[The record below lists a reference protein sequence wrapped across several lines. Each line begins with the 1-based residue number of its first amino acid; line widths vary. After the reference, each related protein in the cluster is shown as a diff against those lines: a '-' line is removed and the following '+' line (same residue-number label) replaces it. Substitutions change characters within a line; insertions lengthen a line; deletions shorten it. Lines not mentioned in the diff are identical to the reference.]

1 MTEADDIR
9 RAADQIARELG
20 ERATPPVL
28 QIRRIVKVLG
38 VERAQAFAQEALAV
52 EAEGGLLVPDGSRR
66 RTPGGVFFHLV
77 KARVK
82 ARERWLLF
90 RRPPPRTRPSVS
102 SAAAPVTSQP
112 DVIWKTRRP
121 AVQEALREKGVVHDV
136 KIVLVGRPGVVVER
150 PNCVIT
156 AMDST
161 RGPSLPKG
169 LPAIPATPTTY
180 TVYIAHKHWIGIAA
194 ALANPEDALVV
205 EGWAAFDPELEG
217 IAVFATFVT
226 TKLTRGEQKRR
237 SAGEETPA

>member
-9 RAADQIARELG
+9 RVADQIAAQLG
-20 ERATPPVL
+20 ERTTPPVL

-38 VERAQAFAQEALAV
+38 VERAQTFAREALAI
-52 EAEGGLLVPDGSRR
+52 EAQGGLLVPDGSRR

-82 ARERWLLF
+82 ARERWMLF
-90 RRPPPRTRPSVS
+90 RHPPPRTRLPAS
-102 SAAAPVTSQP
+102 SAAESFSSQP
-112 DVIWKTRRP
+112 VLTWKTRQST
-121 AVQEALREKGVVHDV
+121 VCEALREKGVVHDV

-150 PNCVIT
+150 PTCVIA

-169 LPAIPATPTTY
+169 LPAIPSTPTTY
-180 TVYIAHKHWIGIAA
+180 TVYIAHKHWAGVAA
-194 ALANPEDALVV
+194 ALSNPDDALVV

-226 TKLTRGEQKRR
+226 TKLTRAAQQRR
-237 SAGEETPA
+237 SAGEETR

>member
-1 MTEADDIR
+1 MNEADDIR
-9 RAADQIARELG
+9 RVADQIAAQLG

-38 VERAQAFAQEALAV
+38 VERAQAFAREALAV
-52 EAEGGLLVPDGSRR
+52 EANGGLLVPDGSRR

-77 KARVK
+77 KAQVK

-90 RRPPPRTRPSVS
+90 RRPPPRTRPPVS
-102 SAAAPVTSQP
+102 SAAEPVSSQP
-112 DVIWKTRRP
+112 VLTWKTRQSTVR
-121 AVQEALREKGVVHDV
+121 EALREKGAVHDV

-150 PNCVIT
+150 LNCVIT

-169 LPAIPATPTTY
+169 LPAIPTTPTTY
-180 TVYIAHKHWIGIAA
+180 TVYIAHKHWEGIAA
-194 ALANPEDALVV
+194 ALTNPEDALVV

-237 SAGEETPA
+237 STGEEAPG

>member
-9 RAADQIARELG
+9 RVADQIAAQLG

-38 VERAQAFAQEALAV
+38 VERARAFAREALAV
-52 EAEGGLLVPDGSRR
+52 EAQGGLLVPDGSRR

-90 RRPPPRTRPSVS
+90 RRPPPRTRPPVS
-102 SAAAPVTSQP
+102 SAARPASQP
-112 DVIWKTRRP
+112 DVTWKARKPSVR
-121 AVQEALREKGVVHDV
+121 EALREKGAVYDV

-169 LPAIPATPTTY
+169 LPAIPSTPTTY
-180 TVYIAHKHWIGIAA
+180 TVYIAHKHWAGVSAA
-194 ALANPEDALVV
+194 MTNPDDALVV

-226 TKLTRGEQKRR
+226 TKLTKAQQTKK
-237 SAGEETPA
+237 ETSHE

>member
-9 RAADQIARELG
+9 LVADQLAAQLG

-38 VERAQAFAQEALAV
+38 VERAQAFAREALV
-52 EAEGGLLVPDGSRR
+52 IEAQGGLLVPDGSRR

-77 KARVK
+77 KSRVK

-90 RRPPPRTRPSVS
+90 RRPPPRTRPPAS
-102 SAAAPVTSQP
+102 SASTNASTQP
-112 DVIWKTRRP
+112 EVAWKTRKP
-121 AVQEALREKGVVHDV
+121 VVAAALSEKGVIHDV

-169 LPAIPATPTTY
+169 LPAIPSTPTTY
-180 TVYIAHKHWIGIAA
+180 TVYIAHKHWAGIAA
-194 ALANPEDALVV
+194 ALANPEDTLVV

-237 SAGEETPA
+237 SAGEEAPR

>member
-9 RAADQIARELG
+9 RVANQIAAQLG

-38 VERAQAFAQEALAV
+38 VERAHAFAREALAI
-52 EAEGGLLVPDGSRR
+52 EAHGGLLVPDGSRR

-77 KARVK
+77 KTRVK

-90 RRPPPRTRPSVS
+90 RRPPPRTRPPES
-102 SAAAPVTSQP
+102 SAAASVSPSP
-112 DVIWKTRRP
+112 DMTWKTRKP
-121 AVQEALREKGVVHDV
+121 AVAEALREKGDVRDV

-169 LPAIPATPTTY
+169 LPAIPTTPTTY
-180 TVYIAHKHWIGIAA
+180 TVYIAHKHWAGIAA

-226 TKLTRGEQKRR
+226 TKLTRAEQKRR
-237 SAGEETPA
+237 SADEAASG

>member
-9 RAADQIARELG
+9 RVADQIAAQLG

-38 VERAQAFAQEALAV
+38 VERAQAFAGEALAV
-52 EAEGGLLVPDGSRR
+52 EAQGGLLVPDGSRR

-82 ARERWLLF
+82 ANERWLLF
-90 RRPPPRTRPSVS
+90 RRLPPRTRPPVS
-102 SAAAPVTSQP
+102 SAAPQAPAQP
-112 DVIWKTRRP
+112 DVSWKTRKP
-121 AVQEALREKGVVHDV
+121 AVREALREKGVVHDV

-169 LPAIPATPTTY
+169 LPAIPTTPTTY
-180 TVYIAHKHWIGIAA
+180 TVYIAHKHWAGVSAA
-194 ALANPEDALVV
+194 MTNPDDSLVV

-226 TKLTRGEQKRR
+226 TKLTKTTQKRTH
-237 SAGEETPA
+237 AGEEAPE

>member
-9 RAADQIARELG
+9 RVTDQIAAQLG
-20 ERATPPVL
+20 ERATPPVR

-38 VERAQAFAQEALAV
+38 VERAQAFAREALAV
-52 EAEGGLLVPDGSRR
+52 EAQGGLLVPDGSRR

-90 RRPPPRTRPSVS
+90 RRPPPRTRPPTS
-102 SAAAPVTSQP
+102 SAALTTSAQP
-112 DVIWKTRRP
+112 DVTWKTRTP
-121 AVQEALREKGVVHDV
+121 AVREALHEKGVVHTV

-156 AMDST
+156 AMEST

-169 LPAIPATPTTY
+169 LPAIPTTPTTY
-180 TVYIAHKHWIGIAA
+180 TVYIAHKHWAGIATA
-194 ALANPEDALVV
+194 MTNPDDALVV

-237 SAGEETPA
+237 NAGEEAPG

>member
-1 MTEADDIR
+1 MTEADDKR
-9 RAADQIARELG
+9 RVADQIAAQLG

-38 VERAQAFAQEALAV
+38 VERAQTFAREALAI
-52 EAEGGLLVPDGSRR
+52 EAQGGLLVPDGSRR

-90 RRPPPRTRPSVS
+90 RRPLPRTRPPAS
-102 SAAAPVTSQP
+102 SAATPESSQP
-112 DVIWKTRRP
+112 DVTWKTRTP
-121 AVQEALREKGVVHDV
+121 AVQEALREKGAVHDV
-136 KIVLVGRPGVVVER
+136 KIVLVGRPGVVVDR
-150 PNCVIT
+150 PNCVIA
-156 AMDST
+156 AMEST

-169 LPAIPATPTTY
+169 LPAIPSTPTTY
-180 TVYIAHKHWIGIAA
+180 TVYIAHKHWAGVAA
-194 ALANPEDALVV
+194 ALSNPDDALVV

-226 TKLTRGEQKRR
+226 TKLTRAAQQRR
-237 SAGEETPA
+237 SAGEETR